1 MTDFTGIGMVPY
13 YNHIV
18 YRQQQQYPPQQ
29 GYSQQMQQHTPT
41 QQVQQ
46 HAVAAAAA
54 AAVAVTDSAQQYW
67 YTGYSHGHAQPTTH
81 HHHQNTG
88 SPQYFEHTDVFTG
101 WPAHHHTHHYSPH
114 YQYQHHTTYQQPQ
127 VQQQLQQPLQQQIHY
142 HHHQVPLQRS
152 PMIQQL
158 PPQRSPIQQQEQ
170 MTQTGINSWTGPL
183 SPPTTVSGSEISSPG
198 AQSVSLENNNNYCYQ
213 NGTNSVNSANSANS
227 VNSANSANS
236 VNSANSANSVNSANS
251 ANSVNSTQSTNSNKE
266 NNSKPGLNRSP
277 FEWMRKLSYQS
288 QPNPVCDVATACNT
302 SQATTLHEFCILDS
316 TGKTR
321 TKDKYRV
328 VYSDH
333 QRLELEKEFHF
344 NSYITIRRKTELASS
359 LNLSERQVKIWFQ
372 NRRAKQRKQMKKRE
386 EMEQKIFKNPE
397 TLTLEERK
405 ARVEDRIWWSYLQ

>member
-29 GYSQQMQQHTPT
+29 GYPQQMQQHTPT

-101 WPAHHHTHHYSPH
+101 WPAAHHHTHHYSPH

-127 VQQQLQQPLQQQIHY
+127 MQQQLQQPLQQQIHY

-158 PPQRSPIQQQEQ
+158 PPQRSPIHQQEQ
-170 MTQTGINSWTGPL
+170 MTQT
-183 SPPTTVSGSEISSPG
+183 
-198 AQSVSLENNNNYCYQ
+198 
-213 NGTNSVNSANSANS
+213 
-227 VNSANSANS
+227 
-236 VNSANSANSVNSANS
+236 
-251 ANSVNSTQSTNSNKE
+251 
-266 NNSKPGLNRSP
+266 
-277 FEWMRKLSYQS
+277 
-288 QPNPVCDVATACNT
+288 VCDVATACNT

>member
-13 YNHIV
+13 YNHLV

-29 GYSQQMQQHTPT
+29 AFPQQIQQHAPT

-46 HAVAAAAA
+46 HAAAAAAA
-54 AAVAVTDSAQQYW
+54 AAVAATDSTQQYW
-67 YTGYSHGHAQPTTH
+67 YTGYPHGHPQPTTH

-88 SPQYFEHTDVFTG
+88 SPQYFDHTDVFTG
-101 WPAHHHTHHYSPH
+101 WSTHPHTHHYPPH
-114 YQYQHHTTYQQPQ
+114 FQYQHHSNYQQPQ
-127 VQQQLQQPLQQQIHY
+127 MQQQPQQPLQQQIQH
-142 HHHQVPLQRS
+142 HHHQVPIQRS
-152 PMIQQL
+152 PMIQQ
-158 PPQRSPIQQQEQ
+158 PPIQRSPVLQQAQ
-170 MTQTGINSWTGPL
+170 MTHTGVTHWVGPL

-198 AQSVSLENNNNYCYQ
+198 AQSISPAMNNNSYSCNT
-213 NGTNSVNSANSANS
+213 GAH
-227 VNSANSANS
+227 
-236 VNSANSANSVNSANS
+236 
-251 ANSVNSTQSTNSNKE
+251 STHSNKE
-266 NNSKPGLNRSP
+266 NNTKPGANRSP
-277 FEWMRKLSYQS
+277 YEWMKKASYQS
-288 QPNPVCDVATACNT
+288 QPNPECDVATACNA
-302 SQATTLHEFCILDS
+302 SQATTLHELCTLDG

-386 EMEQKIFKNPE
+386 EMEQKLLKTADAI
-397 TLTLEERK
+397 TLDERK
-405 ARVEDRIWWSYLQ
+405 PRVEDRIWWSYLQ